1 MPGVKEAVMTT
12 AATVRL
18 VLAGLMTALL
28 VPAAGAQNLDS
39 LNEEMR
45 VETARLEY
53 ALEKVQKI
61 RFPVTG
67 DDLRARKAL
76 LKEGRFL
83 MKQAAQVPSDAPNQ
97 IEEITALMEAKR
109 VEARRFM
116 EEVKPLWAEQTA
128 THSNRGGYR
137 SAYAEVLKFH
147 DVQLDAESVLDHLTA
162 DEAARVAELRQTGEN
177 LVAQIKTVRESDHR
191 ERDRLVG
198 ELMKVREEL
207 QALHGA
213 GQSDRRRG
221 YSFVAQSR
229 THHAWTEVH
238 HVENGFEAMRTRFV
252 SPGTAYVTL
261 KNLTDEARHVFVEL
275 EFFTSAGDSTGEG
288 VFETASLEEFRP
300 GEVREILVP
309 IYRSNDRFWTVT
321 RSYTI
326 YLD

>member
-1 MPGVKEAVMTT
+1 MTT
-12 AATVRL
+12 AAKFRL
-18 VLAGLMTALL
+18 VLTGLLAVALF
-28 VPAAGAQNLDS
+28 VPAAGAQDLDT

-67 DDLRARKAL
+67 DDLRERKEL

-83 MKQAAQVPSDAPNQ
+83 MKQAAQVPRDAENQ
-97 IEEITALMEAKR
+97 ILEITSLMAAKR
-109 VEARRFM
+109 AETTRFM
-116 EEVKPLWAEQTA
+116 EEVKPLWAEQTKGSS
-128 THSNRGGYR
+128 HRPGSYR
-137 SAYAEVLKFH
+137 SAYVEVIKFH
-147 DVQLDAESVLDHLTA
+147 DALIEAESVEEGLTI
-162 DEAARVAELRQTGEN
+162 EEVERVAALRQTGED
-177 LVAQIKTVRESDHR
+177 LVAQVKVVRESDHR
-191 ERDRLVG
+191 ERDRVVG
-198 ELMKVREEL
+198 ELMKVRAEL

-213 GQSDRRRG
+213 GESDRRRG

-229 THHAWTEVH
+229 TRHSWTDVH

-261 KNLTDEARHVFVEL
+261 KNLTDEARHVFVEV
-275 EFFTSAGDSTGEG
+275 EFFTAAGDSTGEG

-300 GEVREILVP
+300 GEIREILVP
-309 IYRSNDRFWTVT
+309 IYRSDDRFWTVT